1 MYNLKKASMR
11 SKNSCK
17 CSKKLLRTLLLSA
30 LFTVPSQ
37 FASAQL
43 NIALS
48 NARLGTMIKQIQ
60 SQSQYQFFYDDDL
73 AETPISSV
81 NVKDASVEEVLKT
94 ALAGKGISYRVDEN
108 VVYLSKTS
116 ASPSKSTSAIKAVQ
130 QQTKTVTGRIVDA
143 KGEPL
148 IGVTVIEKGTTN
160 GAITDFDG
168 NYSLTVSEGA
178 TLQYS
183 YVGYK
188 NVEMSVTGKKTI
200 DITMTEDTE
209 VLEEVVVTALGIKRS
224 EKALSYNV
232 QQVNAESITTNKDVN
247 FINSLSGKVAGV
259 NINASSSGVGGVSKV
274 VMRGTK
280 SIMQSSNALYVID
293 GVPIF
298 SGRSNK
304 GGTEFDSQGA
314 TEPIADINPEDI
326 ESMSVLTGAAAAA
339 LYGSDAANGAI
350 VITTKKGKEG
360 KMSITVN
367 SNTEFSSPFVM
378 PEFQNRYGTGI
389 GGVLSNSG
397 ILSWGGK
404 LTEANAFNYSPKDD
418 YFQTGITGT
427 ESISFSTGTE
437 KNQTYASAAAVNS
450 KGIVP
455 NNKYNRYNFTVR
467 NTTSFLNDK
476 MKLDVSASYIL
487 QNDRNMTNQGTYN
500 NPLVG
505 AYLIPRGYDWE
516 DIKMYEHY
524 DPARKIYTQYWPVG
538 DAAIAMQNPY
548 WINYRNLRENKKDRY
563 MLNAGLSY
571 QILDWLN
578 IAGRVRLDNTLTN
591 YTEKFYATTNTQ
603 LTEKS
608 SRGLYGQSKSED
620 KQLYADFL
628 ININKTFGEDWSL
641 QANLGASFSDLRYDL
656 MKVRGPIA
664 DGSDSFTGEPV
675 GLTNWFVIQNLSAKN
690 TERLNE
696 GWREQTQSIFASAE
710 IGYKNTYYLTLTGR
724 NDWPSQLAGPK
735 SESKSF
741 FYPSIGASVVLSELM
756 PNLNKDYLSYMKIR
770 GSWASV
776 GNPFARYLANPRY
789 EWNPVGGSG
798 QWSNTTQYPA
808 YNLKPERTNSFEV
821 GLTMKFLKNFDLD
834 ITYYNAKTMNQ
845 TFNPELPVNGYS
857 AIYLQTGAVRNQ
869 GLELSLGY
877 KNTWNNFTWDTG
889 FTYSMNRNKILEL
902 ADNAINPATGEPI
915 SISTLNIDGLG
926 ETRFLLR
933 EGGTMGDLY
942 SLIDLQRDANG
953 NIYVD
958 ANGQIATETIS
969 NPNNYIKLGSVLP
982 EGNLSWRNNFSWKN
996 FNVGFLVTARLGG
1009 VVFSRTQ
1016 AMLDYFGVSE
1026 ATAVA
1031 RDQGYVII
1039 NDNDHINP
1047 ETWYNVIGGGTSVPQ
1062 YYTYSAT
1069 NVRLQEVSI
1078 GYTFPRKWL
1087 RDICDIR
1094 VSLVGRNLWMIYN
1107 KAPFDPESIAS
1118 TDNFYQGIDYFMMPA
1133 LRNIGFNLNFKF

>member
-367 SNTEFSSPFVM
+367 SNTEFSSP
-378 PEFQNRYGTGI
+378 
-389 GGVLSNSG
+389 LSC
-397 ILSWGGK
+397 
-404 LTEANAFNYSPKDD
+404 
-418 YFQTGITGT
+418 
-427 ESISFSTGTE
+427 
-437 KNQTYASAAAVNS
+437 
-450 KGIVP
+450 P
-455 NNKYNRYNFTVR
+455 NFK
-467 NTTSFLNDK
+467 
-476 MKLDVSASYIL
+476 
-487 QNDRNMTNQGTYN
+487 
-500 NPLVG
+500 
-505 AYLIPRGYDWE
+505 
-516 DIKMYEHY
+516 
-524 DPARKIYTQYWPVG
+524 
-538 DAAIAMQNPY
+538 IAMVQ
-548 WINYRNLRENKKDRY
+548 E
-563 MLNAGLSY
+563 
-571 QILDWLN
+571 
-578 IAGRVRLDNTLTN
+578 
-591 YTEKFYATTNTQ
+591 
-603 LTEKS
+603 
-608 SRGLYGQSKSED
+608 SEV
-620 KQLYADFL
+620 Y
-628 ININKTFGEDWSL
+628 
-641 QANLGASFSDLRYDL
+641 
-656 MKVRGPIA
+656 
-664 DGSDSFTGEPV
+664 
-675 GLTNWFVIQNLSAKN
+675 
-690 TERLNE
+690 
-696 GWREQTQSIFASAE
+696 
-710 IGYKNTYYLTLTGR
+710 
-724 NDWPSQLAGPK
+724 
-735 SESKSF
+735 
-741 FYPSIGASVVLSELM
+741 
-756 PNLNKDYLSYMKIR
+756 
-770 GSWASV
+770 
-776 GNPFARYLANPRY
+776 
-789 EWNPVGGSG
+789 
-798 QWSNTTQYPA
+798 
-808 YNLKPERTNSFEV
+808 
-821 GLTMKFLKNFDLD
+821 
-834 ITYYNAKTMNQ
+834 
-845 TFNPELPVNGYS
+845 
-857 AIYLQTGAVRNQ
+857 
-869 GLELSLGY
+869 
-877 KNTWNNFTWDTG
+877 
-889 FTYSMNRNKILEL
+889 
-902 ADNAINPATGEPI
+902 
-915 SISTLNIDGLG
+915 
-926 ETRFLLR
+926 
-933 EGGTMGDLY
+933 
-942 SLIDLQRDANG
+942 
-953 NIYVD
+953 
-958 ANGQIATETIS
+958 
-969 NPNNYIKLGSVLP
+969 
-982 EGNLSWRNNFSWKN
+982 
-996 FNVGFLVTARLGG
+996 
-1009 VVFSRTQ
+1009 
-1016 AMLDYFGVSE
+1016 
-1026 ATAVA
+1026 
-1031 RDQGYVII
+1031 
-1039 NDNDHINP
+1039 
-1047 ETWYNVIGGGTSVPQ
+1047 
-1062 YYTYSAT
+1062 
-1069 NVRLQEVSI
+1069 
-1078 GYTFPRKWL
+1078 
-1087 RDICDIR
+1087 
-1094 VSLVGRNLWMIYN
+1094 
-1107 KAPFDPESIAS
+1107 
-1118 TDNFYQGIDYFMMPA
+1118 
-1133 LRNIGFNLNFKF
+1133 

>member
-1 MYNLKKASMR
+1 MYNLKKAGMR

-17 CSKKLLRTLLLSA
+17 CSKKLLRALLLST
-30 LFTVPSQ
+30 LFAVPSQ

-48 NARLGTMIKQIQ
+48 NAQLGTMIKQIQ

-73 AETPISSV
+73 ADTPISSV
-81 NVKDASVEEVLKT
+81 NVKGASVEEVLNT
-94 ALAGKGISYRVDEN
+94 ALVGKGISYRVDEN
-108 VVYLSKTS
+108 VVYLSKASTSPS
-116 ASPSKSTSAIKAVQ
+116 ASSTSLKAAQ
-130 QQTKTVTGRIVDA
+130 QQTKTVTGRIIDA

-168 NYSLTVSEGA
+168 NYSLSVPDA
-178 TLQYS
+178 AVLQYS
-183 YVGYK
+183 YVGYQT
-188 NVEMSVTGKKTI
+188 VEMSVAGKNVI
-200 DITMTEDTE
+200 DITMKEDTE

-232 QQVNAESITTNKDVN
+232 QQVNAEDITTNKDVN
-247 FINSLSGKVAGV
+247 FVNSLSGKVAGV
-259 NINASSSGVGGVSKV
+259 NINASSSGIGGVSKV

-304 GGTEFDSQGA
+304 GGTEFNSQGA

-378 PEFQNRYGTGI
+378 PEFQNHYGTGI
-389 GGVLSNSG
+389 GGVLSDSG

-516 DIKMYEHY
+516 DIKMYERY

-571 QILDWLN
+571 QI
-578 IAGRVRLDNTLTN
+578 
-591 YTEKFYATTNTQ
+591 
-603 LTEKS
+603 
-608 SRGLYGQSKSED
+608 
-620 KQLYADFL
+620 
-628 ININKTFGEDWSL
+628 
-641 QANLGASFSDLRYDL
+641 
-656 MKVRGPIA
+656 
-664 DGSDSFTGEPV
+664 
-675 GLTNWFVIQNLSAKN
+675 
-690 TERLNE
+690 
-696 GWREQTQSIFASAE
+696 
-710 IGYKNTYYLTLTGR
+710 
-724 NDWPSQLAGPK
+724 
-735 SESKSF
+735 
-741 FYPSIGASVVLSELM
+741 
-756 PNLNKDYLSYMKIR
+756 
-770 GSWASV
+770 
-776 GNPFARYLANPRY
+776 
-789 EWNPVGGSG
+789 
-798 QWSNTTQYPA
+798 
-808 YNLKPERTNSFEV
+808 
-821 GLTMKFLKNFDLD
+821 FD
-834 ITYYNAKTMNQ
+834 
-845 TFNPELPVNGYS
+845 
-857 AIYLQTGAVRNQ
+857 
-869 GLELSLGY
+869 
-877 KNTWNNFTWDTG
+877 
-889 FTYSMNRNKILEL
+889 
-902 ADNAINPATGEPI
+902 
-915 SISTLNIDGLG
+915 
-926 ETRFLLR
+926 
-933 EGGTMGDLY
+933 
-942 SLIDLQRDANG
+942 
-953 NIYVD
+953 
-958 ANGQIATETIS
+958 
-969 NPNNYIKLGSVLP
+969 
-982 EGNLSWRNNFSWKN
+982 
-996 FNVGFLVTARLGG
+996 
-1009 VVFSRTQ
+1009 
-1016 AMLDYFGVSE
+1016 
-1026 ATAVA
+1026 
-1031 RDQGYVII
+1031 
-1039 NDNDHINP
+1039 
-1047 ETWYNVIGGGTSVPQ
+1047 
-1062 YYTYSAT
+1062 
-1069 NVRLQEVSI
+1069 
-1078 GYTFPRKWL
+1078 
-1087 RDICDIR
+1087 
-1094 VSLVGRNLWMIYN
+1094 
-1107 KAPFDPESIAS
+1107 
-1118 TDNFYQGIDYFMMPA
+1118 
-1133 LRNIGFNLNFKF
+1133 